1 MSKLICISIE
11 VGIFFLYTVV
21 SFLLGFVTSEV
32 PRKFEENIVN
42 AYVISCI
49 VGAGVTV
56 ALLVERGVLVW

>member
-1 MSKLICISIE
+1 M
-11 VGIFFLYTVV
+11 YTVV
-21 SFLLGFVTSEV
+21 SFLLGFVTSEI

-56 ALLVERGVLVW
+56 ALLVENGVLVW